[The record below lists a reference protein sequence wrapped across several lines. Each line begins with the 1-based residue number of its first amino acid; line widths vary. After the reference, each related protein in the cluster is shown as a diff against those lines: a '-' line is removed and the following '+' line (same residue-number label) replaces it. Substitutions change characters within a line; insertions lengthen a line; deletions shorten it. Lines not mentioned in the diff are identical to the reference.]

1 MKDYYEIPTQVVFSD
16 SEDDGVKELIGGI
29 AYKENIICGECGGII
44 ELEEIE
50 EGNLKELPW
59 VNVDP
64 FMDGEL
70 SQKVVPDPLFALEY
84 KPAIVSFKRR
94 PDSEEIRGGI
104 ATDDRVIELETG
116 VAWAIENVEIIK
128 TYGWVYALDELI
140 RGDETL

>member
-16 SEDDGVKELIGGI
+16 SEGDGVKELIGGI

-64 FMDGEL
+64 LIDTEL
-70 SQKVVPDPLFALEY
+70 SRKLRSEEVFALEY
-84 KPAIVSFKRR
+84 KPCLVSFKRR
-94 PDSEEIRGGI
+94 PDSEEIRGGVPFEEH
-104 ATDDRVIELETG
+104 VIELETG
-116 VAWAIENVEIIK
+116 IAWLIENVEIIK
-128 TYGWVYALDELI
+128 YYSWCYELDDLI
-140 RGDETL
+140 RGEETL